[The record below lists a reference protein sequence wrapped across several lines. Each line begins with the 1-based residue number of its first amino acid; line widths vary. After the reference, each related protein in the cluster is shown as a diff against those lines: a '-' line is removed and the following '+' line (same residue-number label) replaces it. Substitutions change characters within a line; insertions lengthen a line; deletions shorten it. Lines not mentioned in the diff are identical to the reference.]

1 MSNSKIKNWWLCKDL
16 NQKDYVALN
25 YASINLGKFQ
35 VYVTVK
41 TKFLLYRYN
50 ILYHRHYQLIHFYI
64 TGETLRFR
72 LDKTCAEYETTL
84 LCDNS
89 DYRMRELK
97 WICPNYYDTD
107 PDRYADLVKNQPGR
121 YAYCCSCYSTD
132 RLVKTTCCA
141 ILVLFYLLVMNYSLQ
156 YRDVF

>member
-1 MSNSKIKNWWLCKDL
+1 MSDSKIKDWWLYKNL
-16 NQKDYVALN
+16 NQEDDVCLI
-25 YASINLGKFQ
+25 YARINLSKFQ
-35 VYVTVK
+35 VYVAVK

-64 TGETLRFR
+64 TGEILRFR
-72 LDKTCAEYETTL
+72 LDKTCAKYETTL

-97 WICPNYYDTD
+97 WIFPNGYYTD
-107 PDRYADLVKNQPGR
+107 PDRYADLVRNQPGK
-121 YAYCCSCYSTD
+121 YAYCCSCYNS
-132 RLVKTTCCA
+132 RLVKITCCA